1 MTPPISR
8 RQPLVDE
15 LLRRFGAALRGSQ
28 LYAPG
33 HPLVVR
39 NTAAFTEALLELL
52 TGPASLSIGLLEDEV
67 IVGDQPM
74 PRGAA
79 ALGELFGR
87 LKSRGIE
94 RISFERGV
102 TAEEL
107 LTTVAALCR
116 SLGAI
121 SPDEVTA
128 LDLPHVHVGVLHTDK
143 RAAARPAD
151 MAMVRRL
158 HEQATS
164 TMRTVWSRAWQE
176 GTVDASVASGVVD
189 DLAQVMGQNR
199 EALIAL
205 TVIRS
210 SDDYTFT
217 HMVNVS
223 ILTMM
228 QAQGLGIDGPL
239 LREFGVAGLMHDIGK
254 VHTPPEILSKSTK
267 LDHDEMAVVRRHPI
281 DGAQIL
287 RRTMELTPLA
297 AVVAFEH
304 HLRLDGTGYPAAV
317 ARDSLNLATMLCAIA
332 DVYDAMRSK
341 RHYQDAYPAD
351 RILEVLR
358 RGEGRAFENHL
369 VRRFVQ
375 LMGLYPVGSIVR
387 LNTGAYA
394 VVLRPSP
401 LDPGRPR
408 VRVVYSPDGQR
419 LDVPYDVDLWDV
431 EPDPHRS
438 SSVSGPVAAPDAAF
452 DPLTVM

>member
-1 MTPPISR
+1 MTPPLAR

-33 HPLVVR
+33 HPLVTR

-52 TGPASLSIGLLEDEV
+52 AGTPSLSIGLLADEV

-79 ALGELFGR
+79 ALGDLFGR
-87 LKSRGIE
+87 LKARGVE
-94 RISFERGV
+94 RISFEKGV
-102 TAEEL
+102 TADEL
-107 LTTVAALCR
+107 LTTVDALCR
-116 SLGAI
+116 CLSAI
-121 SPDEVTA
+121 AAGEVQA
-128 LDLPHVHVGVLHTDK
+128 LDLPHVHVGVLTTDK

-151 MAMVRRL
+151 MAMVRTL
-158 HEQATS
+158 HAQVTT
-164 TMRTVWSRAWQE
+164 TMRAVWGRACQE
-176 GTVDASVASGVVD
+176 GTVDASMASGVVD
-189 DLAQVMGQNR
+189 ELAHVMSQNR

-205 TVIRS
+205 TAIRS

-239 LREFGVAGLMHDIGK
+239 LREFGIAGLMHDIGK
-254 VHTPPEILSKSTK
+254 VHTPPAILSKPTR
-267 LDHDEMAVVRRHPI
+267 LDHEETVLVRRHPI

-287 RRTMELTPLA
+287 RRTMEFTPLA

-317 ARDSLNLATMLCAIA
+317 KRDSLNLASMLCAVA
-332 DVYDAMRSK
+332 DVYDAMRSR
-341 RHYQDAYPAD
+341 RHYQDAFPAD

-358 RGEGRAFENHL
+358 RGEGRAFEHHL

-375 LMGLYPVGSIVR
+375 LMGLYPVGSFVR

-401 LDPGRPR
+401 ADPGRPR
-408 VRVVYSPDGQR
+408 VRVVYAPDGRR
-419 LDVPYDVDLWDV
+419 LEVPYDVDLWNV

-438 SSVSGPVAAPDAAF
+438 SSVTGPVAAPNAEF